1 MGVFLLAA
9 NVGASTTPSFLQELA
24 AMTLPF
30 MGQQIMAYVAF
41 ALYVLLI
48 LSGGLVAVLARTLI
62 RAMMGLVVTFMGVAG
77 MYLLMAS
84 PFLAFMQLL
93 IYIGAICVLIFFAIM
108 LVRNTSSGEEMHLPG
123 LGQIAG
129 ALLSSIG
136 VLAVFGP
143 VILLNAGA
151 QAKSELPTETPL
163 AELGE
168 GLLSYYV
175 VPFELISIILLV
187 AMAGG
192 ALLAYD
198 KRFKADDK
206 AVNK

>member
-1 MGVFLLAA
+1 MGLMFVSQA
-9 NVGASTTPSFLQELA
+9 GTSSTPSFLQEIA
-24 AMTLPF
+24 AYALPAL
-30 MGQQIMAYVAF
+30 GHEIMAYVAF

-48 LSGGLVAVLARTLI
+48 LSGGLAAVLARTLI

-108 LVRNTSSGEEMHLPG
+108 LVKNTSSGEEMHLPG
-123 LGQIAG
+123 LGQIAF
-129 ALLSSIG
+129 ALLSAFG

-143 VILLNAGA
+143 VILLNAGKL
-151 QAKSELPTETPL
+151 AKNELPVETPL

-175 VPFELISIILLV
+175 VPFELISVILLV

-192 ALLAYD
+192 AFLAYD
-198 KRFKADDK
+198 KRFKADGK